1 MKIYSLIVVLI
12 LLSSVNVLAAPDI
25 EVLKY
30 VSNSYPMTNEVI
42 EFTVQVNNIGDEV
55 ATNVV
60 IVDLLPDEMNTPAN
74 EIVLPSIGTY
84 DSVTGEWII
93 GNLDSGA
100 VATLVIP
107 VVIIETQPPDCIVN
121 FAISEFND
129 GHNDND
135 YRDQAKAAVYQT
147 GIERCVDIDV
157 NFNFS
162 IPETIP
168 PFNCDFSSS
177 YEGYVLLSNNG
188 PDGARNIVI
197 TIAQD
202 PVLGPN
208 LRLEGNECNNAPSA
222 QCQITEIAGGETVRL
237 TITSDLFQN
246 YSTVNQR
253 VSVSATSSDTDYYS
267 ENNDEELYRAING
280 FSHCDLTDNSN
291 ISLGGGCFIATAA
304 YGSPLDQHIDTLRDF
319 RDRYLLTN
327 TPGRKLVALYYNYS
341 PPIADFIAD
350 RDWLRTIVRAL
361 ITPLVFMIEYPESIP
376 IIFLGIPVYIHIH
389 RRKHN
394 LKNITSV

>member
-1 MKIYSLIVVLI
+1 
-12 LLSSVNVLAAPDI
+12 
-25 EVLKY
+25 
-30 VSNSYPMTNEVI
+30 
-42 EFTVQVNNIGDEV
+42 
-55 ATNVV
+55 
-60 IVDLLPDEMNTPAN
+60 
-74 EIVLPSIGTY
+74 
-84 DSVTGEWII
+84 
-93 GNLDSGA
+93 
-100 VATLVIP
+100 
-107 VVIIETQPPDCIVN
+107 
-121 FAISEFND
+121 
-129 GHNDND
+129 
-135 YRDQAKAAVYQT
+135 
-147 GIERCVDIDV
+147 
-157 NFNFS
+157 
-162 IPETIP
+162 
-168 PFNCDFSSS
+168 
-177 YEGYVLLSNNG
+177 LSNNG

-327 TPGRKLVALYYNYS
+327 TPGRKLVALYNNYS